1 MKAGMRA
8 GLCVGICMA
17 LSWASLGLA
26 QTAALPKNFRSW
38 AHTKS
43 LVIPDKK
50 HGLYGFHNIYANNLA
65 LPLVKKPGGKY
76 PDGAQFVVSFYDVV
90 NDKGMTS
97 QGAKLMDAVMTKSA
111 KATATGGWEY
121 AVFDPAGKPKAIN
134 AAKDC
139 HACHAKE
146 AKATDFVF
154 HKYIP

>member
-1 MKAGMRA
+1 MSARSRVGFCIAVALALAWSATGM
-8 GLCVGICMA
+8 
-17 LSWASLGLA
+17 A
-26 QTAALPKNFRSW
+26 QAAALPKNFRTW

-76 PDGAQFVVSFYDVV
+76 PEGAQFVVSFYDVV
-90 NDKGMTS
+90 NANGMTS

-121 AVFDPAGKPKAIN
+121 AVFDAAGKPKAIN

-139 HACHAKE
+139 HACHINGAK
-146 AKATDFVF
+146 KTDFVF